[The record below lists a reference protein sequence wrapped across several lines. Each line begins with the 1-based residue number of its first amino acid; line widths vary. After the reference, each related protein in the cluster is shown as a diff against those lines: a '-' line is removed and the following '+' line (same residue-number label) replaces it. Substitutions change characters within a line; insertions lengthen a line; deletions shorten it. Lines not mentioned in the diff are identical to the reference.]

1 MFAIIG
7 LLLVLF
13 CVFGGYIIAGGK
25 IGIILKA
32 LPFEFLIIGGSAA
45 GSFLVGNSGS
55 VISHAIKDFGRVF
68 SGPKYKRE
76 DYIDLLCLIFTI
88 LKLARSKGTLAVEPH
103 IEKPDESNIFMAYPK
118 VLANKYAILL
128 ICDHLRMLSM
138 GGEDAHQLE
147 EIFNKELEKHHH
159 EVMRG
164 SGALST
170 TADACPALGIVAAV
184 MGVIKTMSSIDQ
196 PPIVLGGLIGSAL
209 VGTFLGVLL
218 SYGILGPMANRL
230 KQVYEDEF
238 KFFEI
243 IRDTFV
249 AHLQGNAPQIST
261 EIGRKSVPSELQPTF
276 YELEEAIA
284 SKPAA

>member
-1 MFAIIG
+1 
-7 LLLVLF
+7 
-13 CVFGGYIIAGGK
+13 
-25 IGIILKA
+25 
-32 LPFEFLIIGGSAA
+32 
-45 GSFLVGNSGS
+45 
-55 VISHAIKDFGRVF
+55 
-68 SGPKYKRE
+68 
-76 DYIDLLCLIFTI
+76 
-88 LKLARSKGTLAVEPH
+88 
-103 IEKPDESNIFMAYPK
+103 
-118 VLANKYAILL
+118 
-128 ICDHLRMLSM
+128 
-138 GGEDAHQLE
+138 
-147 EIFNKELEKHHH
+147 
-159 EVMRG
+159 
-164 SGALST
+164 
-170 TADACPALGIVAAV
+170 

-218 SYGILGPMANRL
+218 SFGILGPMANRL